1 MAEAPTKQKA
11 SQLADQQTSLLSFFL
26 LSPFS
31 LTTSLAEDRKCKALK
46 STLPQKEYPDTGK
59 VGKREGQKY
68 MGGPHPLT
76 HPPHIHNQRCT
87 EAPKAHTPGLGSFPL
102 NLQAPKN
109 SSLPA
114 LPGSMKH
121 QMPSPRTQVGVE
133 SKESSSPAPAT
144 THPTGRE
151 SQFCLQ
157 GPIKD
162 LRAHTLV
169 QRTQGRCL
177 LHLGEESGT

>member
-1 MAEAPTKQKA
+1 MQ
-11 SQLADQQTSLLSFFL
+11 
-26 LSPFS
+26 SP
-31 LTTSLAEDRKCKALK
+31 
-46 STLPQKEYPDTGK
+46 K
-59 VGKREGQKY
+59 VHPPPKGIPRHWEGGQE
-68 MGGPHPLT
+68 GGAKIHGRSSPT
-76 HPPHIHNQRCT
+76 HPPPTHTQPAVYRSPQGCQDPP
-87 EAPKAHTPGLGSFPL
+87 PKTDFLTPGLDSFSL

-109 SSLPA
+109 RSLPA
-114 LPGSMKH
+114 LAGSMKH

-133 SKESSSPAPAT
+133 SKESSSPAPT
-144 THPTGRE
+144 TTRPTGRE